1 MIKKIKHFKF
11 KRPYVLVPMCLDFLH
26 HGHINILK
34 KSKKLGNII
43 IALST
48 DDGILDYKKK
58 KTSIPYKERFKIAS
72 SLKDVSYVTP
82 SKGPEDFSK
91 LAKKFKCEFVV
102 HGDDWKKGPQAKY
115 RKELIQTM
123 KEWKGKVI
131 DFPYTK
137 KISSTIIKS
146 NILK

>member
-58 KTSIPYKERFKIAS
+58 KNFYS
-72 SLKDVSYVTP
+72 V
-82 SKGPEDFSK
+82 
-91 LAKKFKCEFVV
+91 
-102 HGDDWKKGPQAKY
+102 
-115 RKELIQTM
+115 
-123 KEWKGKVI
+123 
-131 DFPYTK
+131 
-137 KISSTIIKS
+137 
-146 NILK
+146 